1 MKINSEELDSTN
13 NSNHNSSNNNDSSNS
28 DVKNKELQN
37 TLLDNEQSLNDS
49 FIDAQEDDPI
59 GEPEKAKSD
68 KEMPLEDTSTT
79 ADTTTSTTADTTT
92 STTADT
98 YTPNEDNNEDNN
110 NDNRNESGS
119 YATSTDSDDSSDSL
133 EDPNNLEKMILSTG
147 IRVGTPIKTKFMSSF
162 ITRANPEGLYILD
175 ISKTLA
181 RIDVAAKFIGRTNI
195 ANVAVTSAREYGKT
209 PIEKFCELTG
219 ARGIFGRFMPG
230 TFTNPSLPKYLEPE
244 IVIVT
249 DPQADEQAVLEATRA
264 GVPVIALSNSD
275 NITSKVDLVIPSNNR
290 GRKALATVYWLL
302 TKEVLKKQGK
312 IKSDSEMPMTIDEF
326 EAKLVEELI

>member
-1 MKINSEELDSTN
+1 MNINTDELDTLDDSTN
-13 NSNHNSSNNNDSSNS
+13 ENLDKPVNDVTSKTEEENSKNITSNAEETPEIYGNSNQIEQTSIGDEKASNSSDMA
-28 DVKNKELQN
+28 
-37 TLLDNEQSLNDS
+37 EQS
-49 FIDAQEDDPI
+49 E
-59 GEPEKAKSD
+59 
-68 KEMPLEDTSTT
+68 
-79 ADTTTSTTADTTT
+79 
-92 STTADT
+92 
-98 YTPNEDNNEDNN
+98 
-110 NDNRNESGS
+110 
-119 YATSTDSDDSSDSL
+119 SL

-147 IRVGTPIKTKFMSSF
+147 IRVGTPIKTKFMTSF

-312 IKSDSEMPMTIDEF
+312 IKSDSEMPLTIDDF

>member
-1 MKINSEELDSTN
+1 
-13 NSNHNSSNNNDSSNS
+13 
-28 DVKNKELQN
+28 
-37 TLLDNEQSLNDS
+37 
-49 FIDAQEDDPI
+49 
-59 GEPEKAKSD
+59 
-68 KEMPLEDTSTT
+68 
-79 ADTTTSTTADTTT
+79 
-92 STTADT
+92 
-98 YTPNEDNNEDNN
+98 
-110 NDNRNESGS
+110 
-119 YATSTDSDDSSDSL
+119 
-133 EDPNNLEKMILSTG
+133 MILSTG
-147 IRVGTPIKTKFMSSF
+147 IRVGTPIKTKFMTSF

-275 NITSKVDLVIPSNNR
+275 NITAKVDLVIPSNNR

-312 IKSDSEMPMTIDEF
+312 IKSDSEMPLTIDDF

>member
-1 MKINSEELDSTN
+1 MEQYIMNMKTDELN
-13 NSNHNSSNNNDSSNS
+13 
-28 DVKNKELQN
+28 
-37 TLLDNEQSLNDS
+37 SLNDS
-49 FIDAQEDDPI
+49 DNEQIDKTVNDDASKT
-59 GEPEKAKSD
+59 EEENSN
-68 KEMPLEDTSTT
+68 
-79 ADTTTSTTADTTT
+79 DTTSVSEEAPENYENSDQTTQTSVGD
-92 STTADT
+92 
-98 YTPNEDNNEDNN
+98 E
-110 NDNRNESGS
+110 
-119 YATSTDSDDSSDSL
+119 DSSSSSDTVEQSESL

-147 IRVGTPIKTKFMSSF
+147 IRVGTPIKTKFMTSF

-312 IKSDSEMPMTIDEF
+312 IKSDSEMSLTIDDF

>member
-1 MKINSEELDSTN
+1 MIEQPSDS
-13 NSNHNSSNNNDSSNS
+13 NSSHDNNIDENNTKGNSTDTYENSFNAETNDERETTTDEDLSSNS
-28 DVKNKELQN
+28 TDF
-37 TLLDNEQSLNDS
+37 SL
-49 FIDAQEDDPI
+49 
-59 GEPEKAKSD
+59 
-68 KEMPLEDTSTT
+68 
-79 ADTTTSTTADTTT
+79 
-92 STTADT
+92 
-98 YTPNEDNNEDNN
+98 
-110 NDNRNESGS
+110 
-119 YATSTDSDDSSDSL
+119 DSSSSSSPNLSEYNEEENTESL

-147 IRVGTPIKTKFMSSF
+147 IRVGTPIKTKFMTSF

-195 ANVAVTSAREYGKT
+195 ANVAVTSSREYGKT

-219 ARGIFGRFMPG
+219 ATVIFGRFMPG

-249 DPQADEQAVLEATRA
+249 DPQADEQAVIEATRA

-275 NITSKVDLVIPSNNR
+275 NITSKVDLVIPTNNR

-312 IKSDSEMPMTIDEF
+312 IKSDSEMPLAIDDF
-326 EAKLVEELI
+326 EAKLVEEVI

>member
-1 MKINSEELDSTN
+1 MIERISDSNSSTDYNDHEDSKNDFTGNQN
-13 NSNHNSSNNNDSSNS
+13 NSVDIHT
-28 DVKNKELQN
+28 E
-37 TLLDNEQSLNDS
+37 NETGSTG
-49 FIDAQEDDPI
+49 PI
-59 GEPEKAKSD
+59 
-68 KEMPLEDTSTT
+68 
-79 ADTTTSTTADTTT
+79 
-92 STTADT
+92 
-98 YTPNEDNNEDNN
+98 
-110 NDNRNESGS
+110 
-119 YATSTDSDDSSDSL
+119 SSDSKDFTSESIKSTSADSYQFNEDENSEAL

-147 IRVGTPIKTKFMSSF
+147 IRVGTPIKTKFMTPF

-195 ANVAVTSAREYGKT
+195 ANVAVTSSREYGKT

-275 NITSKVDLVIPSNNR
+275 NITSKVDLVIPTNNR

-312 IKSDSEMPMTIDEF
+312 IKSDSEMPLAIDDF
-326 EAKLVEELI
+326 EAKLVEEVI

>member
-1 MKINSEELDSTN
+1 MTE
-13 NSNHNSSNNNDSSNS
+13 SNPDTSSNNYDSKDSTDDFNNSEDQQTKSTTTATTSDSEISFNSSENESSSSSN
-28 DVKNKELQN
+28 NI
-37 TLLDNEQSLNDS
+37 DS
-49 FIDAQEDDPI
+49 TVDENSEDI
-59 GEPEKAKSD
+59 
-68 KEMPLEDTSTT
+68 
-79 ADTTTSTTADTTT
+79 
-92 STTADT
+92 
-98 YTPNEDNNEDNN
+98 
-110 NDNRNESGS
+110 
-119 YATSTDSDDSSDSL
+119 

-147 IRVGTPIKTKFMSSF
+147 IRVGTPIKTKYMIPF

-195 ANVAVTSAREYGKT
+195 ANVAVTSSREYGKT

-249 DPQADEQAVLEATRA
+249 DPQADEQAVMEATRA

-275 NITSKVDLVIPSNNR
+275 NITSKVDLVIPTNNR

-312 IKSDSEMPMTIDEF
+312 IKSDSEMPLKIDDF

>member
-13 NSNHNSSNNNDSSNS
+13 NSNHISSSNNDNSNA

-37 TLLDNEQSLNDS
+37 TLLDNEQPVNES
-49 FIDAQEDDPI
+49 FVDAQEDDPI
-59 GEPEKAKSD
+59 GESEEAKSD
-68 KEMPLEDTSTT
+68 KEMPLEDTTSTT
-79 ADTTTSTTADTTT
+79 TAETTST
-92 STTADT
+92 STADT
-98 YTPNEDNNEDNN
+98 YAPNEDINENNN
-110 NDNRNESGS
+110 NDKRNESGS

-230 TFTNPSLPKYLEPE
+230 TFTNPSLPKYMEPE

>member
-1 MKINSEELDSTN
+1 MEQYIMNMNTDELDSPN
-13 NSNHNSSNNNDSSNS
+13 NSNNEHLDKTVNDAASKTEEDSNHNNNNPEESPENYRDADQTEQTSIGDEEPSSSS
-28 DVKNKELQN
+28 DTV
-37 TLLDNEQSLNDS
+37 EQS
-49 FIDAQEDDPI
+49 E
-59 GEPEKAKSD
+59 
-68 KEMPLEDTSTT
+68 
-79 ADTTTSTTADTTT
+79 
-92 STTADT
+92 
-98 YTPNEDNNEDNN
+98 
-110 NDNRNESGS
+110 
-119 YATSTDSDDSSDSL
+119 SL

-147 IRVGTPIKTKFMSSF
+147 IRVGTPIKTKFMTSF

-312 IKSDSEMPMTIDEF
+312 IKSDSEMPLTIDDF

>member
-1 MKINSEELDSTN
+1 MEQYIMNMNTDELDSPN
-13 NSNHNSSNNNDSSNS
+13 NS
-28 DVKNKELQN
+28 
-37 TLLDNEQSLNDS
+37 DNEQLDKTVND
-49 FIDAQEDDPI
+49 ATPKTEEEDSNNTTGIAD
-59 GEPEKAKSD
+59 ESPEDYGNSEQTEQTSISD
-68 KEMPLEDTSTT
+68 EDSN
-79 ADTTTSTTADTTT
+79 S
-92 STTADT
+92 
-98 YTPNEDNNEDNN
+98 
-110 NDNRNESGS
+110 
-119 YATSTDSDDSSDSL
+119 SSDMVEQSESL

-147 IRVGTPIKTKFMSSF
+147 IRVGTPIKTKFMTSF

-312 IKSDSEMPMTIDEF
+312 IKSDSEMSLTIDDF

>member
-1 MKINSEELDSTN
+1 MNMNTEEMDSLNNSNNENIDKTVNDYASTTEGEDSKNTNSNSEESPVNIGESDETEQTSIVDEE
-13 NSNHNSSNNNDSSNS
+13 SNSSS
-28 DVKNKELQN
+28 D
-37 TLLDNEQSLNDS
+37 TIEQS
-49 FIDAQEDDPI
+49 E
-59 GEPEKAKSD
+59 
-68 KEMPLEDTSTT
+68 
-79 ADTTTSTTADTTT
+79 
-92 STTADT
+92 
-98 YTPNEDNNEDNN
+98 
-110 NDNRNESGS
+110 
-119 YATSTDSDDSSDSL
+119 SL
-133 EDPNNLEKMILSTG
+133 EDPNNLERMILSTG
-147 IRVGTPIKTKFMSSF
+147 IRVGTPIKTKFMTSF

-312 IKSDSEMPMTIDEF
+312 IKSDSEMPLTIDDF

>member
-1 MKINSEELDSTN
+1 MNMKPEELDSLN
-13 NSNHNSSNNNDSSNS
+13 NSNNEHLDKTVNDATSKPEDEESTNTTSNADETSETSDQIEQPGLVDEGSSSSS
-28 DVKNKELQN
+28 EMV
-37 TLLDNEQSLNDS
+37 EQS
-49 FIDAQEDDPI
+49 E
-59 GEPEKAKSD
+59 
-68 KEMPLEDTSTT
+68 
-79 ADTTTSTTADTTT
+79 
-92 STTADT
+92 
-98 YTPNEDNNEDNN
+98 
-110 NDNRNESGS
+110 
-119 YATSTDSDDSSDSL
+119 SL

-147 IRVGTPIKTKFMSSF
+147 IRVGTPIKTKFMTSF

-312 IKSDSEMPMTIDEF
+312 IKSDSEMPLTIDDF

>member
-1 MKINSEELDSTN
+1 MEQYIMNMKTDELN
-13 NSNHNSSNNNDSSNS
+13 
-28 DVKNKELQN
+28 
-37 TLLDNEQSLNDS
+37 SLNDS
-49 FIDAQEDDPI
+49 DNEQM
-59 GEPEKAKSD
+59 D
-68 KEMPLEDTSTT
+68 KTVNDNASKTEEENSN
-79 ADTTTSTTADTTT
+79 DTTSVSEEAPENYENSDQTTQTSVGD
-92 STTADT
+92 
-98 YTPNEDNNEDNN
+98 E
-110 NDNRNESGS
+110 
-119 YATSTDSDDSSDSL
+119 DSSSSSDTVEQSESL

-147 IRVGTPIKTKFMSSF
+147 IRVGTPIKTKFMTSF

-312 IKSDSEMPMTIDEF
+312 IKSDSEMPLTIDDF

>member
-1 MKINSEELDSTN
+1 MEQYIKMIERISDSA
-13 NSNHNSSNNNDSSNS
+13 S
-28 DVKNKELQN
+28 
-37 TLLDNEQSLNDS
+37 
-49 FIDAQEDDPI
+49 
-59 GEPEKAKSD
+59 
-68 KEMPLEDTSTT
+68 
-79 ADTTTSTTADTTT
+79 
-92 STTADT
+92 
-98 YTPNEDNNEDNN
+98 
-110 NDNRNESGS
+110 
-119 YATSTDSDDSSDSL
+119 STDYTDHEESKDDSSVNYDDSINIQTENETESVSSISSDSRDFSSESIDSTSTNSSQFNDDESTESL

-147 IRVGTPIKTKFMSSF
+147 IRVGTPIKTKFMTPF

-195 ANVAVTSAREYGKT
+195 ANVAVTSSREYGKT

-275 NITSKVDLVIPSNNR
+275 NITSKVDVVIPTNNR

-312 IKSDSEMPMTIDEF
+312 IKSDSEMPLAIDDF
-326 EAKLVEELI
+326 EAKLVEEVI

>member
-1 MKINSEELDSTN
+1 MIEQPSDS
-13 NSNHNSSNNNDSSNS
+13 NSSHDNNIDENNTTGNSTDTYENSFNAETNDERETTTDEDLSSNS
-28 DVKNKELQN
+28 TDF
-37 TLLDNEQSLNDS
+37 SL
-49 FIDAQEDDPI
+49 
-59 GEPEKAKSD
+59 
-68 KEMPLEDTSTT
+68 
-79 ADTTTSTTADTTT
+79 
-92 STTADT
+92 
-98 YTPNEDNNEDNN
+98 
-110 NDNRNESGS
+110 
-119 YATSTDSDDSSDSL
+119 DSSSSSSPNLSEYNEEENTESL

-147 IRVGTPIKTKFMSSF
+147 IRVGTPIKTKFMTSF

-195 ANVAVTSAREYGKT
+195 ANVAVTSSREYGKT

-219 ARGIFGRFMPG
+219 ATVIFGRFMPG

-249 DPQADEQAVLEATRA
+249 DPQADEQAVIEATRA

-275 NITSKVDLVIPSNNR
+275 NITSKVDLVIPTNNR

-312 IKSDSEMPMTIDEF
+312 IKSDSEMPLAIDDF
-326 EAKLVEELI
+326 EAKLVEEVI

>member
-1 MKINSEELDSTN
+1 MIEQNSDS
-13 NSNHNSSNNNDSSNS
+13 SSSNNYEQENYKNSSVN
-28 DVKNKELQN
+28 EYEN
-37 TLLDNEQSLNDS
+37 T
-49 FIDAQEDDPI
+49 
-59 GEPEKAKSD
+59 
-68 KEMPLEDTSTT
+68 
-79 ADTTTSTTADTTT
+79 
-92 STTADT
+92 
-98 YTPNEDNNEDNN
+98 
-110 NDNRNESGS
+110 
-119 YATSTDSDDSSDSL
+119 TDSQTENETDSQITSSTSKDFSSDSVESSSSNL
-133 EDPNNLEKMILSTG
+133 PNSETENSDSIEDPNNLEKMILSTG

-195 ANVAVTSAREYGKT
+195 ANVAVTSSREYGKT
-209 PIEKFCELTG
+209 PVEKFCELTG

-275 NITSKVDLVIPSNNR
+275 NITSKVDVVIPTNNR

-312 IKSDSEMPMTIDEF
+312 IKSDSDMPLAIDDF
-326 EAKLVEELI
+326 EAKLVEEVI

>member
-1 MKINSEELDSTN
+1 MEQYIMNMNTEELDSLDNSNNEHLDKTANDDASKTEDEDSTN
-13 NSNHNSSNNNDSSNS
+13 NNANSEVSEETSNQIEQPTIGDEESSTSNIS
-28 DVKNKELQN
+28 EM
-37 TLLDNEQSLNDS
+37 TEQS
-49 FIDAQEDDPI
+49 E
-59 GEPEKAKSD
+59 
-68 KEMPLEDTSTT
+68 
-79 ADTTTSTTADTTT
+79 
-92 STTADT
+92 
-98 YTPNEDNNEDNN
+98 
-110 NDNRNESGS
+110 
-119 YATSTDSDDSSDSL
+119 SL

-147 IRVGTPIKTKFMSSF
+147 IRVGTPIKTKFMTSF

-275 NITSKVDLVIPSNNR
+275 NITAKVDLVIPSNNR

-312 IKSDSEMPMTIDEF
+312 IKSDSEMPLTIDDF
-326 EAKLVEELI
+326 EAKLVEELV

>member
-1 MKINSEELDSTN
+1 MEQYIMNMNTEELDSLD
-13 NSNHNSSNNNDSSNS
+13 NSNNEHLDKTVNDDDASKTEDEDSTNSNTNSEVSEETSNQIEQPTIGDEESSNS
-28 DVKNKELQN
+28 NSNMSEMA
-37 TLLDNEQSLNDS
+37 EQS
-49 FIDAQEDDPI
+49 E
-59 GEPEKAKSD
+59 
-68 KEMPLEDTSTT
+68 
-79 ADTTTSTTADTTT
+79 
-92 STTADT
+92 
-98 YTPNEDNNEDNN
+98 
-110 NDNRNESGS
+110 
-119 YATSTDSDDSSDSL
+119 SL

-147 IRVGTPIKTKFMSSF
+147 IRVGTPIKTKFMTSF

-275 NITSKVDLVIPSNNR
+275 NITAKVDLVIPSNNR

-312 IKSDSEMPMTIDEF
+312 IKSDSEMPLTIDDF

>member
-1 MKINSEELDSTN
+1 MNMNTEELDTPDNSNNEHVDKTLNDAASKTEDNDSTN
-13 NSNHNSSNNNDSSNS
+13 TNSNAEETSETSNQIEQPTTGDEESRSSMSEM
-28 DVKNKELQN
+28 V
-37 TLLDNEQSLNDS
+37 EQS
-49 FIDAQEDDPI
+49 E
-59 GEPEKAKSD
+59 
-68 KEMPLEDTSTT
+68 
-79 ADTTTSTTADTTT
+79 
-92 STTADT
+92 
-98 YTPNEDNNEDNN
+98 
-110 NDNRNESGS
+110 
-119 YATSTDSDDSSDSL
+119 SL
-133 EDPNNLEKMILSTG
+133 EDPDNLEKMILSTG
-147 IRVGTPIKTKFMSSF
+147 IRVGTPIKTKFMTSF

-275 NITSKVDLVIPSNNR
+275 NITAKVDLVIPSNNR

-312 IKSDSEMPMTIDEF
+312 IKSDSEMPLTIDDF